1 MWTQMS
7 LAIDKGTYVTSIR
20 SRPGNKQRA
29 YAAGHEQTVHT
40 FQGDLRL
47 KLRAI
52 PRYVLLLLSYSC
64 LAVSVV
70 ATLIYLFQ
78 NSTTIGWLV
87 TMLYPETA
95 PFLSV
100 AVFASSVIIVRF
112 SFMKNRRGV
121 LVVSIVCAFIVM
133 GTFAPYAGI
142 PSETASADEQM
153 LERYGSAFTSLDT
166 SSMRTMPYSAF
177 DSLYGV
183 PIEQSTFDTEKD
195 ILYLDNGVD
204 KFYFDWYRPVGE
216 GPFPVIIA
224 IHGGAWVIGNKGR
237 GNVIPFNEYFAS
249 HGYAVFDI
257 QYGLF
262 DVTTLPEQ
270 QAAVFRTFAAIGSGF
285 SPNYNG
291 SYTIQQQIE
300 NVGYFTKMLE
310 LNSSAYA
317 ADMDNV
323 FVVGRS
329 AGGHLA
335 SLVTLGYRNP
345 LYAGNFSAGMTVRG
359 GIWFYPVTDLTST
372 GTGNLGTMLGGTLS
386 PEEESKKL
394 SASFLIGNSTVT
406 PPIMLLHGNK
416 DGLADYSRQGLA
428 FFERAKSLGKACLL
442 VTIPWAGHAFDLIF
456 QSYGGQMSTYYIER
470 FMALELAGEGA

>member
-1 MWTQMS
+1 M
-7 LAIDKGTYVTSIR
+7 K
-20 SRPGNKQRA
+20 
-29 YAAGHEQTVHT
+29 
-40 FQGDLRL
+40 L
-47 KLRAI
+47 KAI
-52 PRYVLLLLSYSC
+52 PRRIVLLLCHSC
-64 LAVSVV
+64 LAVCVV
-70 ATLIYLFQ
+70 ITSIYLFQ
-78 NSTTIGWLV
+78 NSSTIGWLV
-87 TMLYPETA
+87 AMLYPEVA

-100 AVFASSVIIVRF
+100 AVFASSVIVVRF
-112 SFMKNRRGV
+112 SFMGDRRRV

-133 GTFAPYAGI
+133 GTFVPYSGI
-142 PSETASADEQM
+142 PSGIASTDQQM
-153 LERYGSAFTSLDT
+153 LELYGSAFTSLDA
-166 SSMRTMPYSAF
+166 SSMRPMPYSMF
-177 DSLYGV
+177 DNLYGV
-183 PIEQSTFDTEKD
+183 PIDQSAFSAQKD

-204 KFYFDWYRPVGE
+204 KLYFDWYRPAGE

-224 IHGGAWVIGNKGR
+224 IHGGAWVMGNKGA
-237 GNVIPFNEYFAS
+237 GNVVPFSQYFAS
-249 HGYAVFDI
+249 HGYVVFDI

-270 QAAVFRTFAAIGSGF
+270 QAGVFRTFATLGALLT
-285 SPNYNG
+285 PDYNG

-359 GIWFYPVTDLTST
+359 GIWFYPVTDLTPT
-372 GTGNLGTMLGGTLS
+372 GAGNLGTMLGGTLS

-406 PPIMLLHGNK
+406 PPIMLVHGNR
-416 DGLADYSRQGLA
+416 DGLADYPSQGLA
-428 FFERAKSLGKACLL
+428 FFERAKSLGKACIL
-442 VTIPWAGHAFDLIF
+442 VTIPWAGHAFDFVF

-470 FMALELAGEGA
+470 FMALELAGGGT